1 MQIRAHVEALD
12 LPLDRAALCL
22 HLDLDSSTRLGALG
36 YLDRVEIQVRC
47 RARQALHGDAA
58 DGDLLDQFLVVGIE
72 RVEAVDLGVLDLVG
86 GRVTQHHEGV
96 EPRKCFQ
103 RLRSADFLR
112 LVDDDDGPVRADD
125 VDGST

>member
-1 MQIRAHVEALD
+1 
-12 LPLDRAALCL
+12 
-22 HLDLDSSTRLGALG
+22 
-36 YLDRVEIQVRC
+36 
-47 RARQALHGDAA
+47 
-58 DGDLLDQFLVVGIE
+58 
-72 RVEAVDLGVLDLVG
+72 VDLGVLDLVG

-125 VDGST
+125 VDGATGLEVIEDVVDATICPCRSR